1 MVYDQPRAIGLSMIV
16 ISDTS
21 PILYLVLI
29 DQIELLPQLYQRI
42 LVPETVR
49 DEMID
54 AGAPLILRQ
63 WILAAPHWL
72 EVCTVQ
78 SSNQPALERL
88 DPGEK
93 AAIELAQQINA
104 DLLIL
109 DDRAGRQAALNL
121 GLKIT
126 GLLGI
131 LKDAETLGLI
141 DLPKII
147 DRLLTETN
155 FRVSPKLIKHLLQN
169 NRP

>member
-1 MVYDQPRAIGLSMIV
+1 MIV

-42 LVPETVR
+42 FIPETVR
-49 DEMID
+49 DEMLD

-63 WILAAPHWL
+63 WFDTAPPWL
-72 EVCTVQ
+72 EVSVVQ
-78 SSNQPALERL
+78 PSSQAGLERL

-131 LKDAETLGLI
+131 LKDGATLELL
-141 DLPKII
+141 DLPEVL

-155 FRVSPKLIKHLLQN
+155 FRASPKLIKNLLETKIS
-169 NRP
+169 RF

>member
-1 MVYDQPRAIGLSMIV
+1 MIV

-29 DQIELLPQLYQRI
+29 GQIELLPQLYQRI
-42 LVPETVR
+42 FIPETVR
-49 DEMID
+49 AEMRD
-54 AGAPLILRQ
+54 AGAPLVLRQ
-63 WILAAPHWL
+63 WMTAPPQWL
-72 EVCTVQ
+72 EVCVVQ
-78 SSNQPALERL
+78 PSSQAGLERL

-131 LKDAETLGLI
+131 LKDAATLGLVN
-141 DLPKII
+141 LPEIL

-155 FRVSPKLIKHLLQN
+155 FRASPKLIKSLLQN
-169 NRP
+169 DSR